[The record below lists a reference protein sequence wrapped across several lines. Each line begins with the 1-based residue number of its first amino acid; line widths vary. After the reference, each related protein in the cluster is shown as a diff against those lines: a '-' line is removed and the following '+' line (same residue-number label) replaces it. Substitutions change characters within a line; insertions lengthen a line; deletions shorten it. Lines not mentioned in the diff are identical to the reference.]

1 MFALMRMIGGV
12 ESWEIF
18 REMYRILVK
27 LFAFICIT
35 LSFKVIILLTALQKR
50 VVRLTD
56 MTIQHLTELSGAV
69 HGVLGDNIC
78 SILSRLSSN
87 LKIA

>member
-18 REMYRILVK
+18 REMYRILVM
-27 LFAFICIT
+27 FAFICIT
-35 LSFKVIILLTALQKR
+35 LPFKVIILLTTLQKR

-56 MTIQHLTELSGAV
+56 MTIQHLAELSGAV
-69 HGVLGDNIC
+69 HGVLCDNIC

>member
-35 LSFKVIILLTALQKR
+35 LPFKVIILLTALQKR

-56 MTIQHLTELSGAV
+56 MTIQHLAELSGAV
-69 HGVLGDNIC
+69 HGVLCDNIC